1 MGEPGG
7 GTLGGKISGEGP
19 RHSGTFLHTT
29 SRRASCMSPKSIHG
43 KVCYLEIPAVDVD
56 RSAAFYS
63 RIFGWQTR
71 RRGDGALAFDD
82 AVGGVSGSVVAGG
95 SSSPTAR
102 PLRFVTGRTA
112 P

>member
-82 AVGGVSGSVVAGG
+82 AVGGV
-95 SSSPTAR
+95 
-102 PLRFVTGRTA
+102 TA
-112 P
+112 PSLPRPSPSPPPPPP